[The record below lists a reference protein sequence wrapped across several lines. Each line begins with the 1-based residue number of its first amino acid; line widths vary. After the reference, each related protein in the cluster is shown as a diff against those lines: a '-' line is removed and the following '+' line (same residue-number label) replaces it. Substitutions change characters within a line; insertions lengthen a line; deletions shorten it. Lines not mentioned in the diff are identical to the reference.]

1 MRFSLVWPSMRS
13 GSSCRLSSRIG
24 LFAESPRPPDP
35 RVGNSSIGLIR
46 ASHRAR
52 LAVDRAIDRWRIR
65 YLRAQAQVLEH
76 RWAFAGMSLAAL
88 FFAVSLSSHV
98 AVDLFPSDFNMVIV
112 AVDGPPDF
120 GIDQMEETVRG
131 MEDSL
136 GPVRDELTDVMAL
149 WA

>member
-1 MRFSLVWPSMRS
+1 
-13 GSSCRLSSRIG
+13 
-24 LFAESPRPPDP
+24 
-35 RVGNSSIGLIR
+35 
-46 ASHRAR
+46 
-52 LAVDRAIDRWRIR
+52 
-65 YLRAQAQVLEH
+65 
-76 RWAFAGMSLAAL
+76 
-88 FFAVSLSSHV
+88 
-98 AVDLFPSDFNMVIV
+98 VDLFPGDFNMVIV